1 MEHDNTKNTP
11 LKPLPPTLWADRL
24 ADILKD
30 MEGNPLNVHRL
41 MAHNPDLLQ
50 AWWAFRNHSVTG
62 GTLGKRKVE
71 LLILRVAVHM
81 KSWYEWAAHVD
92 RALQTGIEMDTID
105 ALLQPLRDGNWPE
118 EEAALLRAVDE
129 LTYDHAICESTLA
142 ALQNLYSTEQIMD
155 MVAIHGMYLILAAM
169 IRTWNLPLDDEI
181 AQRIAPCTN
190 EEKFG
195 EAARALLTL

>member
-1 MEHDNTKNTP
+1 MTHDDTGNSA
-11 LKPLPPTLWADRL
+11 LQPLPPLEWADRL
-24 ADILKD
+24 ADILAD
-30 MEGNPLNVHRL
+30 MKGNPLNVHSL

-105 ALLQPLRDGNWPE
+105 ALLQPLRDANWPE
-118 EEAALLRAVDE
+118 DEAALLRAVDE
-129 LTYDHAICESTLA
+129 LTYDHAICESTLT
-142 ALQNLYSTEQIMD
+142 ALAIHYSTEQVMD

-181 AQRIAPCTN
+181 AQRIAPCTD
-190 EEKFG
+190 EETFG
-195 EAARALLTL
+195 KAARTLLTL